1 MAHPGLALRFAQVG
15 HFHAMVDGLADQVH
29 QRVGQ
34 SLDQDA
40 VELRLGADQL
50 QVHFLLQRAGDVA
63 GHLGETR
70 KHLADRLHAG
80 THHRRLQARG
90 GDVQG
95 GDRAVQLF
103 VAQACAQGLQP
114 VA

>member
-1 MAHPGLALRFAQVG
+1 MAHPWLALRFAQVG
-15 HFHAMVDGLADQVH
+15 HFHAMGDGVADQGH

-34 SLDQDA
+34 SLDQVA
-40 VELRLGADQL
+40 VELGLGADQL